1 MRNKKFLIA
10 LALIALVA
18 LALSFDAAAATML
31 HSMFS
36 DPSGWLIAPVAA
48 GTAEGFGEIKS
59 LIEQQGTVFEEFK
72 SANDARLKEI
82 EKKGEATAET
92 IAKVDKLNTELTTL
106 GQQLAD
112 IAKKANRPGAPGDDK
127 LTDEQREHK
136 QAFGKYARKGEE
148 GGLREIE
155 RKAFTVGS
163 DPDGG
168 YFATHEMEAG
178 IERLLGVQ
186 SAMFRLATTKTI
198 GAASYKKRVRTSG
211 TGHSWVGE
219 GEPASDAT
227 TPRYAQLEFVPGT
240 ITTEPQ
246 VSNDSLED
254 LELSVESEIMDAVEQ
269 DFGEGA
275 GDAFINGS
283 GVKKPRGLLA
293 YDTVANANYAWGKL
307 GFIKTGGA
315 AGFAAATPSD
325 ALIDLIHGL
334 KAGYRGGASFLL
346 NDLTLA
352 TIRKFKDD
360 QNNYLWQPGLQA
372 GVAGKLLG
380 YDVNTDD
387 NMPDLGANAFPV
399 AFGDFKRGYVIV
411 RRRGIA
417 MLRDP
422 YTAKG
427 WVKFY
432 TTMRVGGGVQNFEA
446 IKLLKC
452 SA

>member
-1 MRNKKFLIA
+1 MDMTE
-10 LALIALVA
+10 V
-18 LALSFDAAAATML
+18 
-31 HSMFS
+31 
-36 DPSGWLIAPVAA
+36 
-48 GTAEGFGEIKS
+48 KS
-59 LIEQQGTVFEEFK
+59 LVEKQGSVFEEFK
-72 SANDARLKEI
+72 SANDARLAEI
-82 EKKGEATAET
+82 EKKGEASADAV
-92 IAKVDKLNTELTTL
+92 AKVEKLNAELTTL

-112 IAKKANRPGAPGDDK
+112 LAKKSNRPSAPGDDK
-127 LTDEQREHK
+127 LTDDQREHK
-136 QAFGKYARKGEE
+136 QAFGKWARKGVED
-148 GGLREIE
+148 GLREIE
-155 RKAFTVGS
+155 KKAITVGS

-178 IERLLGVQ
+178 IERLMGVQ
-186 SAMFRLATTKTI
+186 SAMFRLATVKTI
-198 GAASYKKRVRTSG
+198 GARSYKKRVRTSG
-211 TGHSWVGE
+211 TGHTWVGE

-227 TPRYAQLEFVPGT
+227 TPKYAQLEFVPGT
-240 ITTEPQ
+240 IATEPQ
-246 VSNDSLED
+246 VSSDSLED
-254 LELSVESEIMDAVEQ
+254 LELSVESEIMDAIEQ
-269 DFGEGA
+269 EFGEGIGA
-275 GDAFINGS
+275 AFISGNGI
-283 GVKKPRGLLA
+283 GKPKGLTA
-293 YDTVANANYAWGKL
+293 YDTVANASYTWGKL

-315 AGFAAATPSD
+315 SGFAASTPSD

-334 KAGYRGGASFLL
+334 KAGYRGNASFLL

-387 NMPDLGANAFPV
+387 NMPDLGSNAFPV
-399 AFGDFKRGYVIV
+399 AFGDFKRGDVIV

>member
-1 MRNKKFLIA
+1 M
-10 LALIALVA
+10 
-18 LALSFDAAAATML
+18 
-31 HSMFS
+31 
-36 DPSGWLIAPVAA
+36 
-48 GTAEGFGEIKS
+48 EGMQEIKS
-59 LIEQQGTVFEEFK
+59 LVEKQGTAWEEFK
-72 SANDARLKEI
+72 SANDARLAEI
-82 EKKGEATAET
+82 EKKGEASADAV
-92 IAKVDKLNTELTTL
+92 AKVDKLNTELTTL

-127 LTDEQREHK
+127 LSDDQREHK
-136 QAFGKYARKGEE
+136 QAFGKWARKGEE
-148 GGLREIE
+148 TGLREIE
-155 RKAFTVGS
+155 RKAITVGS

-186 SAMFRLATTKTI
+186 SAMFRLATTKVI
-198 GAASYKKRVRTSG
+198 GARSYKKRVRTSG
-211 TGHSWVGE
+211 AGHQWVGE
-219 GEPASDAT
+219 GEAPTDAT
-227 TPRYAQLEFVPGT
+227 TPKYAQLEFVPGT
-240 ITTEPQ
+240 IATEPQ

-254 LELSVESEIMDAVEQ
+254 LELSVESEIMDAIEQ
-269 DFGEGA
+269 EFGEGT
-275 GDAFINGS
+275 GDAFINANGI
-283 GVKKPRGLLA
+283 GKPKGLLA
-293 YDTVANANYAWGKL
+293 YDTVANANYTWGKL
-307 GFIKTGGA
+307 GYVKTGGA
-315 AGFAAATPSD
+315 AGFAASTPSD

-334 KAGYRGGASFLL
+334 KAGHRGNASFLM

-352 TIRKFKDD
+352 TIRKFKDG
-360 QNNYLWQPGLQA
+360 QNNYLWQPGLQV

-387 NMPDLGANAFPV
+387 NMPDLAASAFPI

-446 IKLLKC
+446 IKLMKC
-452 SA
+452 EA